1 MHLDL
6 EADAARAMT
15 EFEQTM
21 TGFEFHKGLIA
32 IWTFIGRL
40 NKCIDVSA
48 PWELAKRP
56 STRKQLECVIYNLL
70 EGLRVIAGLIYPVM
84 PDTARAMQQHLGL
97 DPDSDFFL
105 LDHIGRWKTLQ
116 PGSKLP
122 KSKSLFPRVDMKP
135 IAASART
142 KTTSEKLTPSLRPL
156 IGIDDFANVD
166 LRVATV
172 VKAEAIP
179 KAKKL
184 LKLEVDMGERRT
196 IVAGIANFYRPEE
209 LVGRQVIVVANL
221 KPAKL
226 MGIESQGM
234 LLAAVDGDQCT
245 ISSVEKKA
253 RPGARIS

>member
-1 MHLDL
+1 
-6 EADAARAMT
+6 
-15 EFEQTM
+15 
-21 TGFEFHKGLIA
+21 
-32 IWTFIGRL
+32 L

-56 STRKQLECVIYNLL
+56 TTRKQLECVIYHLL

-84 PDTARAMQQHLGL
+84 PDTARDMQAHLGL

-105 LDHIGRWKTLQ
+105 LERIGKWKSLK
-116 PGSKLP
+116 PGSQLR
-122 KSKSLFPRVDMKP
+122 KSKSLFPRVEINP
-135 IAASART
+135 ATEAHPA
-142 KTTSEKLTPSLRPL
+142 ETPAQTLEPPLRPL
-156 IGIDDFANVD
+156 ISIDDFANID

-172 VKAEAIP
+172 VKAEVIP

-196 IVAGIANFYRPEE
+196 IVAGIAGFFSPEA
-209 LVGRQVIVVANL
+209 LVGRQVIIVANL

-234 LLAAVDGDQCT
+234 LLAAVDGDQCALPGVDKT
-245 ISSVEKKA
+245 A